1 MKALLS
7 WFDQNKRD
15 LPWRRSRSP
24 YSTWIS
30 EIMLQQTR
38 VETVKPYYERW
49 MERFPDVRSLAEADE
64 QEILKLWEGLG
75 YYSRARSIHKAAR
88 VIMTDYEGRIPSDP
102 ALLRKLPGIGDYT
115 AGAIASI
122 GYGLPA
128 AALDGNIRRILAR
141 YYDIPDPV
149 RTPQTEKLLWK
160 LAEENLDKERPGD
173 FNEALMDLGSAICLP
188 ENPQCLLCPLTAD
201 CLARQ
206 HGTTAERPVII
217 KAEPIPHYIVTAAII
232 PDEIKKRFLLTKR
245 PSKGLL
251 GGLWEFPGGKQEAG
265 ESLEECLQREI
276 REELDIAVTVG
287 ESFGIYKHAYTHFKV
302 TLHAFFCQHTAD
314 KPKPLAADEL
324 GWFTREELSALPM
337 GKIDRMIAHNLAASA
352 DEETSPGTE

>member
-1 MKALLS
+1 MKELLS

-15 LPWRRSRSP
+15 LPWRRSRNP

-49 MERFPDVRSLAEADE
+49 MTRFPDVQTLAEADE
-64 QEILKLWEGLG
+64 QEVLKLWEGLG

-88 VIMTDYEGRIPSDP
+88 VIVSEYNGELPADP
-102 ALLRKLPGIGDYT
+102 AKLQKLPGIGEYT
-115 AGAIASI
+115 AGAIASM

-141 YYDIPDPV
+141 YYDIADPV

-188 ENPQCLLCPLTAD
+188 ENPQCLLCPLSEN

-206 HGTTAERPVII
+206 HDTTGERPVML
-217 KAEPIPHYIVTAAII
+217 KAEPVPHYIVTAAII
-232 PDEIKKRFLLTKR
+232 PDETGERFLLAKR
-245 PSKGLL
+245 PANGLL
-251 GGLWEFPGGKQEAG
+251 GGMWEFSGGKQQEG
-265 ESLEECLQREI
+265 ETLEECLRREI
-276 REELDIAVTVG
+276 REELDLTIRVG
-287 ESFGIYKHAYTHFKV
+287 ESFGTYKHAYTHFKV
-302 TLHAFFCQHTAD
+302 TLHAFFCERIEGV
-314 KPKPLAADEL
+314 PKPLAASEL
-324 GWFTREELSALPM
+324 GWFTREEMQSLPM
-337 GKIDRMIAHNLAASA
+337 GKIDRRIAQNLSTNFKGTV
-352 DEETSPGTE
+352 TS